1 VIPLIGNDNA
11 AFISSNERDW
21 LLRMSIGLGVFEHKL
36 FEEMRKKELRAS
48 VNETPGMPQNNVQNG
63 HNDDEYSLD
72 SNENVKRKS
81 SVSSKPSAMTTLLLS
96 LPMNVTG
103 CCACPLDLVFLNVGS
118 HVIMTCLILI
128 HGEF

>member
-1 VIPLIGNDNA
+1 MD
-11 AFISSNERDW
+11 
-21 LLRMSIGLGVFEHKL
+21 KL

-81 SVSSKPSAMTTLLLS
+81 SVSSKPSSRQSTPSRDDWLLRMSIGL
-96 LPMNVTG
+96 G
-103 CCACPLDLVFLNVGS
+103 VF
-118 HVIMTCLILI
+118 
-128 HGEF
+128 ERW